1 MTTLSLPSCFNL
13 RNQPWSPSSL
23 FLKPCLLPN
32 LSFCSH
38 QRNKKNKNQISYS
51 ISAQSS
57 SFDLSPPPIDH
68 DFLDTVKTAGAE
80 VSGEGIVETF
90 HNDEEALDA
99 ADNGVVVVDLSHF
112 GRIRVSGDDRVQF
125 LHNQSTAN
133 FEGLQAGQD

>member
-1 MTTLSLPSCFNL
+1 MIFLERKKIKETKHNSLTVYL
-13 RNQPWSPSSL
+13 LL
-23 FLKPCLLPN
+23 FLL
-32 LSFCSH
+32 
-38 QRNKKNKNQISYS
+38 Q
-51 ISAQSS
+51 
-57 SFDLSPPPIDH
+57 
-68 DFLDTVKTAGAE
+68 DTVKTAGAE

>member
-13 RNQPWSPSSL
+13 RNQPWSSSSL
-23 FLKPCLLPN
+23 FLKPCLLSN
-32 LSFCSH
+32 LRFCSP
-38 QRNKKNKNQISYS
+38 QRNKNKNQ